1 MARSI
6 NDWFQD
12 HSDSSFG
19 DHLDDEVVERSAPWD
34 LKAAGMATTRSER
47 GQASAGGWR
56 GSLGRGSGG
65 SSAKRA
71 GGARATQSTATNA
84 KKSAHRQAS
93 KPRGT
98 ATELE
103 ATIRRVA
110 KANPGVGYKRIARH
124 LRDHGINVS
133 RAQVAQV
140 LAHPNSFW
148 KRKATPVPP
157 PRKPGVVFRVSA
169 GAQRSRMVPATDLC
183 PSCGVRPSVTGTC
196 RCS

>member
-12 HSDSSFG
+12 HSDPSLG
-19 DHLDDEVVERSAPWD
+19 DRLDDEAVERAAPWD
-34 LKAAGMATTRSER
+34 LQAAGMSTTRSER
-47 GQASAGGWR
+47 GRAGSGSRR
-56 GSLGRGSGG
+56 GSRGRGDGG
-65 SSAKRA
+65 SAAKRT
-71 GGARATQSTATNA
+71 GGVPAPRSTGSNA
-84 KKSAHRQAS
+84 KKSGRRQSS
-93 KPRGT
+93 KPQGP
-98 ATELE
+98 ATEVE
-103 ATIRRVA
+103 ATIRRIA

-133 RAQVAQV
+133 RAEVAQV

-148 KRKATPVPP
+148 KRKVAVPP
-157 PRKPGVVFRVSA
+157 PRKPGMVFRISA
-169 GAQRSRMVPATDLC
+169 AAQRSRVAPETDLC